1 MAQLQH
7 AIILVVRRLPAC
19 SMLYV
24 KRVSGWRSAHRAP
37 ADPGGRMMTRLHQI
51 ATSLEALALCAAL
64 GGMLFLSACGQKGP
78 LYVPVE
84 QTDQEQE
91 KSSDQS

>member
-1 MAQLQH
+1 M
-7 AIILVVRRLPAC
+7 IRLPH
-19 SMLYV
+19 V
-24 KRVSGWRSAHRAP
+24 R
-37 ADPGGRMMTRLHQI
+37 T
-51 ATSLEALALCAAL
+51 ALAVIALCAVV

-91 KSSDQS
+91 QSSDQS